1 MKANVEKAGKS
12 FHQKMIETKCCGKKI
27 KYKKRTDKQIQ
38 GTVETYW
45 CPTCGFSLTKT
56 LGYIDEDEMP
66 N

>member
-1 MKANVEKAGKS
+1 MKDAIKPISKTLHEK
-12 FHQKMIETKCCGKKI
+12 MMEIECCGNRL
-27 KYKKRTDKQIQ
+27 KYNKRTDEQIQ

-45 CPTCGFSLTKT
+45 CPACGFSLTKT